1 MKKQTSVAE
10 KQYQKL
16 ESNKKE
22 EKVRKRR
29 VKSIYTTVKILFFT
43 NIITVK
49 ILLTKILLIQKQLF
63 KTT

>member
-22 EKVRKRR
+22 EKVRKSR

>member
-22 EKVRKRR
+22 EKVRKSR
-29 VKSIYTTVKILFFT
+29 VKSIYTAVKILFFT

-49 ILLTKILLIQKQLF
+49 ILLTKILLIRKQII
-63 KTT
+63 

>member
-1 MKKQTSVAE
+1 MKKQTSVTE

-22 EKVRKRR
+22 EKVRKSR
-29 VKSIYTTVKILFFT
+29 VKSIYTAVKILFFT

-49 ILLTKILLIQKQLF
+49 ILLAKILLIQKQII
-63 KTT
+63 

>member
-22 EKVRKRR
+22 EKVRKSR
-29 VKSIYTTVKILFFT
+29 VKSIYTAVKILFFT

-49 ILLTKILLIQKQLF
+49 TLLTKILLIQKQLF

>member
-22 EKVRKRR
+22 EKVRKSR

-49 ILLTKILLIQKQLF
+49 TLLTKILLIQKQLF

>member
-10 KQYQKL
+10 KQYQIL

-49 ILLTKILLIQKQLF
+49 TLLTKILLIQKQLF

>member
-49 ILLTKILLIQKQLF
+49 ILLTKILLIQKQII
-63 KTT
+63 

>member
-49 ILLTKILLIQKQLF
+49 TLLTKILLIQKQLF

>member
-22 EKVRKRR
+22 EKARKRR

-49 ILLTKILLIQKQLF
+49 TLLTKILLIQKQLF